1 MAEGLSYEGAD
12 TRFEGYEQLELSGA
26 KVTALYVDGTQ
37 VQQVQAGQSAVVVL
51 DATPFYAES
60 GGQVG
65 DTGLLEADGL
75 RFAVADTLKIQAG
88 VFGHHGV
95 LESGTLSVGD
105 SLLARVDAV
114 RRART
119 VRNHSATHLMHK
131 ALRQVLGAHVQQR
144 GSLVDPDKTRFD
156 FAQDAPLTAEQI
168 ARVEAIVN
176 AEILANQPTV
186 AQVMP
191 YDDAVKG
198 GAMALFGEKY
208 GDTVRVLD
216 IGFSREL
223 CGGTHVSRTG
233 DIGLFK
239 IVSEGGVA
247 AGVRRVEAI
256 TGDNALAWVQNQNAL
271 LTQVAGMLRSTP
283 ADLPARIAQ
292 VQDQVKALEKTW
304 SSRAASWPPA
314 PATTWR
320 PAPRSRSRA
329 SRSWPPASPTSIPR
343 PCAAWSTTSRIA

>member
-1 MAEGLSYEGAD
+1 
-12 TRFEGYEQLELSGA
+12 
-26 KVTALYVDGTQ
+26 
-37 VQQVQAGQSAVVVL
+37 
-51 DATPFYAES
+51 
-60 GGQVG
+60 
-65 DTGLLEADGL
+65 
-75 RFAVADTLKIQAG
+75 
-88 VFGHHGV
+88 
-95 LESGTLSVGD
+95 
-105 SLLARVDAV
+105 
-114 RRART
+114 
-119 VRNHSATHLMHK
+119 
-131 ALRQVLGAHVQQR
+131 
-144 GSLVDPDKTRFD
+144 
-156 FAQDAPLTAEQI
+156 
-168 ARVEAIVN
+168 
-176 AEILANQPTV
+176 
-186 AQVMP
+186 
-191 YDDAVKG
+191 
-198 GAMALFGEKY
+198 MALFGEKY

-271 LTQVAGMLRSTP
+271 LTQVAGMLHAGRS
-283 ADLPARIAQ
+283 AARIAQ

-329 SRSWPPASPTSIPR
+329 SRSWPPASPTSIPGPARHGRQPQDRLKPAVVLLATGAEGKISVVGGVTADLTGRVKAGDLVGFVAGQVGGKGGGR
-343 PCAAWSTTSRIA
+343 PDMAMGGGTDAAALPRRSPACRSGWKSVSDDASDVQAGQGGETPVSIWKSTPAA